1 MEGPRTHY
9 QVSLTARQAVGLF
22 VGLLAA
28 LGVAYFFGLKTGLA
42 GRDTVREAPLP
53 AGDSPV
59 PEQLQLPPIETAVPT
74 ASASLGSR
82 TELAGGAL
90 AATPPPAEA
99 PAPSTLEP
107 FDDGSSSY
115 EASPLAE
122 ASPGK
127 ASAPPQARVRPA
139 PPASF
144 SGKFWVQVASLAS
157 REEAGALSSRLSR
170 RGFPSQLLTAADPR
184 GKGRLYRVRVGPY
197 ASEAEAGRVADRLVR
212 QEKLKGPWVV
222 PDGK

>member
-1 MEGPRTHY
+1 M
-9 QVSLTARQAVGLF
+9 TARQAVGLF

-42 GRDTVREAPLP
+42 GRGGPVGPEASPP
-53 AGDSPV
+53 AADLSAS
-59 PEQLQLPPIETAVPT
+59 EQLAPIETAFPIAAVSP
-74 ASASLGSR
+74 GSR
-82 TELAGGAL
+82 TELAGRTPAS
-90 AATPPPAEA
+90 TPPPAEGA
-99 PAPSTLEP
+99 VPSTLEP
-107 FDDGSSSY
+107 FDDGSSD
-115 EASPLAE
+115 EISPLAQ

-127 ASAPPQARVRPA
+127 APPPAPERARPA
-139 PPASF
+139 PDRA

>member
-1 MEGPRTHY
+1 M
-9 QVSLTARQAVGLF
+9 TARQAVGLF

-28 LGVAYFFGLKTGLA
+28 LGVAYFLGLKTGLA
-42 GRDTVREAPLP
+42 GRDTVREAPAV

-90 AATPPPAEA
+90 AATPSPAEA
-99 PAPSTLEP
+99 PVPSTLEP
-107 FDDGSSSY
+107 FEDGSSSD

-127 ASAPPQARVRPA
+127 APAPPPARVRPA
-139 PPASF
+139 PASF